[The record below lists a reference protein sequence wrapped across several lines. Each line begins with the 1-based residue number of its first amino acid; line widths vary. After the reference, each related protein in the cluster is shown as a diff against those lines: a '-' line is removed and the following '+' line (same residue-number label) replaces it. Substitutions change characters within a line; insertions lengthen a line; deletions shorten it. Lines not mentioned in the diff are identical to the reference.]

1 MLDDKNVRII
11 YSFRDF
17 SQALS
22 ALTFLLDDFEP
33 EEKYTYVEL
42 RRFRCFE
49 TTLIISMARPF
60 EQSRGS
66 TTISLKNVGIKLNKD
81 ERFLVNKV
89 CSLRKKVIA
98 HSDQDEMHFYLATHE
113 LENTGLIRP
122 DIRFDE
128 SLYLTYQEFRELEIL
143 LRKLKNKIYEYV
155 FDLAQE
161 QPEVIEFYKKPKSWD
176 NKA

>member
-1 MLDDKNVRII
+1 MLDDKNTRII
-11 YSFRDF
+11 YSFWDF

-42 RRFRCFE
+42 RKFRCFE
-49 TTLIISMARPF
+49 TNLIISMARPF

-66 TTISLKNVGIKLNKD
+66 TTLSLKNIGMKLSSD
-81 ERFLVNKV
+81 ERLLVEKICN
-89 CSLRKKVIA
+89 LRKKVIA
-98 HSDQDEMHFYLATHE
+98 HSDQDEMHFYLATYE
-113 LENTGLIRP
+113 FDNIDMKFP

-128 SLYLTYQEFRELEIL
+128 NLYLTYKEFRELEIL
-143 LRKLKNKIYEYV
+143 LRKLKNNISEYV
-155 FDLAQE
+155 VRLVQE
-161 QPEVIEFYKKPKSWD
+161 QPELVKYYKKPKSWG